1 MTATSDIWLSGSAEL
16 RLLTACLIW
25 PDSAVRRARIAEAA
39 AATQSWDRLV
49 RLAERHRVL
58 GLVHHGV
65 TSAGLTLP
73 PETARYLAMRAQSV
87 GLDELRMAG
96 EAVRLVRLVESAGIK
111 VRVLKGAAVAMLAFG
126 RLGLR
131 FNHDIDILV
140 APADVART
148 AEILGAAGYRRT
160 EPAADVP
167 EAQLRRWLRDRKDMA
182 YRHETSGTLVELHWR
197 LFDNPH
203 LLPQLGKTGAQ
214 HVDLSAGQSFDTLSD
229 EDLPIYLC
237 MHGAQ
242 HAWARLK
249 WLADF
254 GAWLS
259 ARPPAAID
267 AFYARSRSMGAHRA
281 TAPALSLCHELF
293 DTYLPPEAANAM
305 QSSSRM
311 RWLYN
316 VAERCLF
323 GDGEGTELEDE
334 KFGTTRKN
342 ISHYFLAT
350 GLRYRLTEARF
361 DLTDDRDRPIT
372 GAWRALG
379 PFARPVMW
387 LWRRIFGGGSNDPR
401 AKPTAAN

>member
-1 MTATSDIWLSGSAEL
+1 MTVQTPTSPLHSAEL
-16 RLLTACLIW
+16 RLVAACVSW
-25 PDSAVRRARIAEAA
+25 PDGAARRSRISAAGAGV
-39 AATQSWDRLV
+39 QSWDRVV
-49 RLAERHRVL
+49 RLAERHRVV
-58 GLVHHGV
+58 GLVQNGV
-65 TSAGLTLP
+65 AAAGLTLP
-73 PETARYLAMRAQSV
+73 PETARYLSGRAQAV
-87 GLDELRMAG
+87 ALDELRMAG
-96 EAVRLVRLVESAGIK
+96 EALRLVRTIEAAGIP
-111 VRVLKGAAVAMLAFG
+111 VRVIKGAAVAVLAFG

-148 AEILGAAGYRRT
+148 AELLTAAGYRRT
-160 EPAADVP
+160 EPAADAP
-167 EAQLRRWLRDRKDMA
+167 EARVQRWLRDRKDMA
-182 YRHETSGTLVELHWR
+182 YWHEASGILVELHWR

-203 LLPQLGKTGAQ
+203 LLPALGRSGSRY
-214 HVDLSAGQSFDTLSD
+214 VEIAGGEGFNTLSD

-259 ARPPAAID
+259 GRTPVEID
-267 AFYARSRSMGAHRA
+267 AFYARSREIGAHRA
-281 TAPALSLCHELF
+281 TAPALALSRTLF
-293 DTYLPPEAANAM
+293 ETYLPPSAERDM
-305 QSSSRM
+305 MRSRWM
-311 RWLYN
+311 RWLLG
-316 VAERCLF
+316 VSSRCLF

-342 ISHYFLAT
+342 LSHYLLAT

-361 DLTDDRDRPIT
+361 DFFDDRDRPIT

-379 PFARPVMW
+379 PFARPIQWV
-387 LWRRIFGGGSNDPR
+387 WRRLF
-401 AKPTAAN
+401 AAPQAAH